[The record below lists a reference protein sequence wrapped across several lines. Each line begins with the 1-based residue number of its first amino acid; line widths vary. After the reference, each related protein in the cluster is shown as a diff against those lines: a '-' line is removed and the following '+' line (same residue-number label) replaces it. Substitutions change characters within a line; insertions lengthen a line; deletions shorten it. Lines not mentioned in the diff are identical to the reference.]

1 MNPSSTSKPEE
12 ELEWDVIPEL
22 ESWSIEDDFFEMSL
36 EEKME
41 VDDVPSLEALSDSDD
56 SDGEE
61 EDPMSAV
68 SWG

>member
-41 VDDVPSLEALSDSDD
+41 VDDVPGSKVGQQLSRKPILSLAK
-56 SDGEE
+56 
-61 EDPMSAV
+61 
-68 SWG
+68 